1 MPTCYLGMVNTRL
14 SRWWSACERAQGHS
28 MLRGRLG
35 AACLSKK
42 GSTVHL
48 SSTVPPMITII
59 PGSSK
64 KTAITQK
71 VSACTG
77 SPRVPY
83 INVANHH
90 FSMGGASL
98 AVLFEGSAK
107 RCFHTTSKLGD
118 QGCLTV
124 LTRVQIGWLF
134 FFEEPGI
141 IYISK

>member
-1 MPTCYLGMVNTRL
+1 MG
-14 SRWWSACERAQGHS
+14 
-28 MLRGRLG
+28 
-35 AACLSKK
+35 
-42 GSTVHL
+42 
-48 SSTVPPMITII
+48 I

-64 KTAITQK
+64 KTALDQK

-77 SPRVPY
+77 SPRTPC

-107 RCFHTTSKLGD
+107 RCFHTTLKLGD

-124 LTRVQIGWLF
+124 LARVHSSWMVV
-134 FFEEPGI
+134 FFEEPSMIHMIVAIVVSEVGRKCKNFWI
-141 IYISK
+141 RNFASPPMLQRSKMIRCYTLQLRCLEEEINKTLH